1 MKLSSVRL
9 YVRLSHHSAAAAG
22 LLLWARLPEDID
34 QLLHGPALG
43 SKSEQCHVV
52 SCRRKLNTD
61 LQLCFESSI

>member
-43 SKSEQCHVV
+43 SKCEQCHVV
-52 SCRRKLNTD
+52 S
-61 LQLCFESSI
+61 